1 MLRFSAM
8 DVFDALADPVRRDL
22 LVRVADVP
30 RSVTDLVRE
39 HAISRPAISRHL
51 RILREA
57 GLVTVTPAGRHRLHE
72 LNREALTPVG
82 ELLRALEPP
91 MPPVAE
97 HQLDALDLEVR
108 RTVHERSGRH
118 RSPAAREKAG

>member
-1 MLRFSAM
+1 M

-22 LVRVADVP
+22 LLRVANVP
-30 RSVTDLVRE
+30 RSVTDLVGD

-51 RILREA
+51 RVLREA
-57 GLVTVTPAGRHRLHE
+57 GLVTVTPSGRHRLHE

-82 ELLRALEPP
+82 ELLSALESP

-108 RTVHERSGRH
+108 RTVHERTGRD
-118 RSPAAREKAG
+118 RPPAAREKAG